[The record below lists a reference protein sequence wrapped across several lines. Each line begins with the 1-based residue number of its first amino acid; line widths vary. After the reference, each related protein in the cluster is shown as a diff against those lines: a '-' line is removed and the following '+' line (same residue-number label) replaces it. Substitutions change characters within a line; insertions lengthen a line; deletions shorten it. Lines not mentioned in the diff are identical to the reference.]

1 MVPAKE
7 SWRLEWRGCAVA
19 PEGALNDVVALPDG
33 GFLVTRFGPSSSI
46 AFMFAAAKATLFGG
60 ATGWVYA
67 WSREQGFSEVP
78 GTRAAGPNGIELSAD
93 GEKIFLNTTLASEV
107 KRIDR
112 RTGGVEASVELAH
125 PDNLTWTSDGRLL
138 VASLRGATRE
148 LLSCNGLERGSCP
161 IPFAIVA
168 LDPKTMETQVLYQGG
183 PGTPSGAGTVGLEV
197 DGGLLIGTFA
207 GDRIVRVDMRAH

>member
-1 MVPAKE
+1 MA
-7 SWRLEWRGCAVA
+7 
-19 PEGALNDVVALPDG
+19 
-33 GFLVTRFGPSSSI
+33 GFKN
-46 AFMFAAAKATLFGG
+46 AFK
-60 ATGWVYA
+60 
-67 WSREQGFSEVP
+67 
-78 GTRAAGPNGIELSAD
+78 
-93 GEKIFLNTTLASEV
+93 
-107 KRIDR
+107 
-112 RTGGVEASVELAH
+112 VEASVELAH